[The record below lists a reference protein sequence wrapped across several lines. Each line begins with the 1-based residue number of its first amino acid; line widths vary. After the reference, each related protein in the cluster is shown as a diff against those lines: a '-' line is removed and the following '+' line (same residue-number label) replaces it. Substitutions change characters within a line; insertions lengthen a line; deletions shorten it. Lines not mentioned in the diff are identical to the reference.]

1 VKGAEIMADDKNVQE
16 HEEQSGE
23 NLNPAEPRKT
33 PLDLVKEQQAMQ
45 HQTREVNE
53 LRNDAGDEIPGHSI
67 PSDRRH
73 HPQRQMYGSGTNES

>member
-1 VKGAEIMADDKNVQE
+1 MTDDKNTQQ

-45 HQTREVNE
+45 HQTREVIENRVE
-53 LRNDAGDEIPGHSI
+53 DGEEIPGHSI